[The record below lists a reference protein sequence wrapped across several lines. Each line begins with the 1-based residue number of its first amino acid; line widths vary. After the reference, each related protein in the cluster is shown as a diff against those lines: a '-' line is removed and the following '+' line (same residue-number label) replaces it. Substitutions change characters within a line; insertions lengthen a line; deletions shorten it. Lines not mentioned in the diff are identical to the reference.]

1 MKLALA
7 PSSCLLRGFLNYLFI
22 PDFFTMTLVGAVLMT
37 LTYKFSK
44 GGSSDPALIHPV
56 VTDVPTHGISRV
68 RAGTLSK
75 EPQEAGIKRHRRQRG
90 TTYAHLGKHITL
102 YKQRCSYMVRHSEGI
117 ENTGLERLQRGAWTQ
132 RGAWSQ
138 KTADSWC
145 LCGSQGVHVLAYS
158 HP

>member
-1 MKLALA
+1 MKLPLA
-7 PSSCLLRGFLNYLFI
+7 PSSRLLRGFLNYLFI

-75 EPQEAGIKRHRRQRG
+75 EPQVAGIKRHRRQRG

-102 YKQRCSYMVRHSEGI
+102 YKQRCSYLVRHSAGI
-117 ENTGLERLQRGAWTQ
+117 EKHRTRALANRGVVTK
-132 RGAWSQ
+132 GAWSQ
-138 KTADSWC
+138 RTAESWC